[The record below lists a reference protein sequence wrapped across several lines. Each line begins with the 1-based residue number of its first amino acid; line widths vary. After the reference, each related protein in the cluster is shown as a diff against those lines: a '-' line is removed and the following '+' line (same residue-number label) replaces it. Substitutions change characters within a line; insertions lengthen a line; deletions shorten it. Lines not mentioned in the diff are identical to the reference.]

1 MKNKFKI
8 IITSII
14 VLLPILVGVAYW
26 DELPE
31 QIATHWGPSGEPDG
45 WSSKA
50 VAVFA
55 VPLFL
60 TAIHL
65 ICIFATRSDKKNRG
79 QNTKM
84 MELTYWLA
92 PVVSLIVNG
101 MTYANALGRE
111 VDVIRLLPI
120 VIGLLFLFIGNYL
133 PKCTPNRTVGIRIK
147 WTLEDE
153 ENWIATHRF
162 GGKALV
168 VGALI
173 ILATVFLPAK
183 ATLWTMMGALLAVVI
198 VTIFYSYRF
207 YKKKKGK

>member
-207 YKKKKGK
+207 YKKKNGK

>member
-50 VAVFA
+50 VAVVA

-120 VIGLLFLFIGNYL
+120 VIGLLFLFIGNYM
-133 PKCTPNRTVGIRIK
+133 PKCTPNRTIGFRIK

-162 GGKALV
+162 GGKAFV

-183 ATLWTMMGALLAVVI
+183 ATLWTMMGVLLAVVI

-207 YKKKKGK
+207 YKNKRSK

>member
-65 ICIFATRSDKKNRG
+65 ICIMATRSDKKNRS
-79 QNTKM
+79 QNAKM
-84 MELTYWLA
+84 MELTYWLT

-120 VIGLLFLFIGNYL
+120 VIGLLLLFIGNYM
-133 PKCTPNRTVGIRIK
+133 PKCTPNRTIGFRIK

-183 ATLWTMMGALLAVVI
+183 ATLWTMMGVLLAVVI
-198 VTIFYSYRF
+198 ITIFYSYCF
-207 YKKKKGK
+207 YKNKRSK